1 MPMSGSDLIDSVEAA
16 LRGSQRTLRH
26 ERNRK
31 RVESLLRGLSPIER
45 EVYKRVLLGR
55 LNKEIARELGITDQ
69 TVKAHRA
76 RVMKKT
82 QAASPAALGLL
93 SEPGLETTCRRERA
107 WSGPVRFGTSRRS
120 A

>member
-1 MPMSGSDLIDSVEAA
+1 MPISGSDLIDAVGAA
-16 LRGSQRTLRH
+16 LKGSSRTLRD

-31 RVESLLRGLSPIER
+31 RVEPLMRRLSPMER

-55 LNKEIARELGITDQ
+55 LNKQIARELGITDQ
-69 TVKAHRA
+69 TVKAHRIRA
-76 RVMKKT
+76 MKKT
-82 QAASPAALGLL
+82 QTASPAALGLL

-107 WSGPVRFGTSRRS
+107 WSDPVRFGPSRRS